1 VIIVLFADRGVEYE
15 FQVSA
20 KNAIDFG
27 TPAVA
32 TIHTPE
38 GGNNN
43 LTTATTT
50 TTTTTTTFFFHF
62 HVTGVILKTFFEV
75 EIISSRSITGWMS
88 LQQQG
93 LLIMI
98 CNILSYQ

>member
-1 VIIVLFADRGVEYE
+1 MIIVLFTDRGMEYE

-50 TTTTTTTFFFHF
+50 TTTIACVVSPQT
-62 HVTGVILKTFFEV
+62 
-75 EIISSRSITGWMS
+75 
-88 LQQQG
+88 
-93 LLIMI
+93 
-98 CNILSYQ
+98 Y

>member
-43 LTTATTT
+43 LTTAAAAAAAAAAATATATATSTTT
-50 TTTTTTTFFFHF
+50 TTTYYYIFFSFP
-62 HVTGVILKTFFEV
+62 
-75 EIISSRSITGWMS
+75 
-88 LQQQG
+88 
-93 LLIMI
+93 
-98 CNILSYQ
+98 CNRCYFKNVF